1 VKRLLSFVL
10 IAAFLFTPAV
20 NAAPKKI
27 SVKAMQL
34 VTTVGTPDE
43 VSGVVASGKSLIVYG
58 SKAAKA
64 YARAVDTT
72 GKELWNISL
81 DQSLASIATAA
92 VVDSVGDIWIAGATP
107 LALGLTPPSP
117 AATPAAT
124 PVNPDNASALP
135 TTTVGNLQAVTLW
148 KITAAGV
155 LAGTSTLPTSS
166 VVFPTALSVD
176 RNGASIVGII
186 GTEKGSA
193 GFFVNSDKAGVFGKL
208 LQIGSVTTTADAV
221 VRHTDGTFT
230 VVGSSS
236 ETLAGKKV
244 AGITDGVL
252 IKISKAQKITSVVRS
267 SAAKGKRIWNSATS
281 TLLLGGEVVA
291 GGKTE
296 TAITKFSSSFAPTWT
311 YRFASTGPAITVGST
326 YAVFISTGATP
337 QLNWNPRVATPL
349 LLTFNAK
356 GAVVAADSGPV
367 GQRELLGAVLSKELG
382 LLVVTSSADTVSI
395 FTLITR

>member
-1 VKRLLSFVL
+1 MKRLLSLVL
-10 IAAFLFTPAV
+10 IAVFLFTPAA

-34 VTTVGTPDE
+34 VTTVGIPEE

-58 SKAAKA
+58 SKATKA

-72 GKELWNISL
+72 GKELWNLSL
-81 DQSLASIATAA
+81 DQSPASIATAA

-117 AATPAAT
+117 AATA
-124 PVNPDNASALP
+124 VNPDNAAALP
-135 TTTVGNLQAVTLW
+135 TTNVGNLQAVTLW
-148 KITAAGV
+148 RVTAAGV
-155 LAGTSTLPTSS
+155 LAGTNTLPTSS
-166 VVFPTALSVD
+166 VVFPAAISVD

-193 GFFVNSDKAGVFGKL
+193 GFLVNTDKAGMFGKL
-208 LQIGSVTTTADAV
+208 LQIGTASTTADAI
-221 VRHTDGTFT
+221 VRHTDGSFT
-230 VVGSSS
+230 VAGSSS

-252 IKISKAQKITSVVRS
+252 IKIAKALKITSVVRS
-267 SAAKGKRIWNSATS
+267 SAVKGKRIWNSATS

-296 TAITKFSSSFAPTWT
+296 TAITKFTSSFAPTWT
-311 YRFASTGPAITVGST
+311 YRFASTGPALTVGST
-326 YAVFISTGATP
+326 YAAFISTGPTP
-337 QLNWNPRVATPL
+337 QLNWNPKVATPL

-356 GAVVAADSGPV
+356 GTVVAADSGPI
-367 GQRELLGAVLSKELG
+367 GQKELLGAILSKELG
-382 LLVVTSSADTVSI
+382 VLVVTASADTVSI
-395 FTLITR
+395 FTLIPR

>member
-10 IAAFLFTPAV
+10 IAGLLVAPAAH
-20 NAAPKKI
+20 AAPKKI
-27 SVKAMQL
+27 AVKPLQL
-34 VTTVGTPDE
+34 MTTVGTPEE

-72 GKELWNISL
+72 GKELWNLSL

-107 LALGLTPPSP
+107 LALGLTSPSP
-117 AATPAAT
+117 VATPI
-124 PVNPDNASALP
+124 NPDNAAAVP
-135 TTTVGNLQAVTLW
+135 TTNIGNLQAVTLW
-148 KITAAGV
+148 RVTAVGV
-155 LAGTSTLPTSS
+155 LSGTNTLPTSS
-166 VVFPTALSVD
+166 VVFPTAISVD

-193 GFFVNSDKAGVFGKL
+193 GFIVNTDKAGLFGKL
-208 LQIGSVTTTADAV
+208 LQIGLASTTADAV
-221 VRHTDGTFT
+221 VRHTDGSFT
-230 VVGSSS
+230 VAGSSS

-244 AGITDGVL
+244 AGVTDGVL
-252 IKISKAQKITSVVRS
+252 IKISKALKITSVVRS
-267 SAAKGKRIWNSATS
+267 SAVKGKRIWNSATS

-291 GGKTE
+291 GGKAE
-296 TAITKFSSSFAPTWT
+296 TAITKFTTSFAPTWT
-311 YRFASTGPAITVGST
+311 YRFASTGPAVTVGST
-326 YAVFISTGATP
+326 YAAFISTGPTP
-337 QLNWNPRVATPL
+337 QLNWNPKVATPL

-356 GAVVAADSGPV
+356 GTVVAADSGPI
-367 GQRELLGAVLSKELG
+367 GQKELLGAILSKELG
-382 LLVVTSSADTVSI
+382 LLVVTASADTVSI

>member
-10 IAAFLFTPAV
+10 ITVFLFTPVA

-34 VTTVGTPDE
+34 VTTVGTPEE

-72 GKELWNISL
+72 GKELWNLSL
-81 DQSLASIATAA
+81 DQSPASIATAA

-117 AATPAAT
+117 AATP
-124 PVNPDNASALP
+124 VNPDNAAALP
-135 TTTVGNLQAVTLW
+135 TTNVGNLQAVTLW
-148 KITAAGV
+148 KVTAAGV
-155 LAGTSTLPTSS
+155 LAGTNTLPTSS
-166 VVFPTALSVD
+166 VVFPTAISVD

-193 GFFVNSDKAGVFGKL
+193 GFLVNTDKSGMFGKL
-208 LQIGSVTTTADAV
+208 LQIGSTSTTADAI
-221 VRHTDGTFT
+221 VRHTDGSFT
-230 VVGSSS
+230 VAGSSS

-244 AGITDGVL
+244 AGATDGVL
-252 IKISKAQKITSVVRS
+252 IKISKAMKITSVVRS
-267 SAAKGKRIWNSATS
+267 SAVKGKRIWNSATS
-281 TLLLGGEVVA
+281 TLLLGGEVIA
-291 GGKTE
+291 GGKIE
-296 TAITKFSSSFAPTWT
+296 TAITKFTTSFAPTWT
-311 YRFASTGPAITVGST
+311 YRFPSTGSAITVGST
-326 YAVFISTGATP
+326 YAAFISTGATA
-337 QLNWNPRVATPL
+337 QLNWNPKVPTPL

-356 GAVVAADSGPV
+356 GTVVAADSGPI
-367 GQRELLGAVLSKELG
+367 GQKELLGAILSKELG

>member
-10 IAAFLFTPAV
+10 IAAFLVAPAAH
-20 NAAPKKI
+20 AAPKKI
-27 SVKAMQL
+27 AVKPLQL
-34 VTTVGTPDE
+34 LTTVGTPEE

-72 GKELWNISL
+72 GKELWNLSL

-107 LALGLTPPSP
+107 LALGLTSPSP
-117 AATPAAT
+117 VATPI
-124 PVNPDNASALP
+124 NPDNAAAVP
-135 TTTVGNLQAVTLW
+135 TTNIGNLQAVTLW
-148 KITAAGV
+148 RVTAAGV
-155 LAGTSTLPTSS
+155 LAGTNTLPTSS
-166 VVFPTALSVD
+166 VVFPTAISVD

-193 GFFVNSDKAGVFGKL
+193 GFLVNTDKAGMFGKL
-208 LQIGSVTTTADAV
+208 LQIGSISTTTDAV
-221 VRHTDGTFT
+221 VRHTDGSFT
-230 VVGSSS
+230 VAGSSS

-244 AGITDGVL
+244 AGVTDGVL
-252 IKISKAQKITSVVRS
+252 IKISKALKITSVVRS
-267 SAAKGKRIWNSATS
+267 SAVKGKRIWNSATS

-296 TAITKFSSSFAPTWT
+296 TAITKFTTSFAPTWT

-326 YAVFISTGATP
+326 YAAFISTGPTP
-337 QLNWNPRVATPL
+337 QLNWNPKAATPL

-356 GAVVAADSGPV
+356 GTVVAADSGPI
-367 GQRELLGAVLSKELG
+367 GQKELLGAILSKELG
-382 LLVVTSSADTVSI
+382 LLVVTASADTVSI
-395 FTLITR
+395 FTLIPR

>member
-1 VKRLLSFVL
+1 MKRLLSLVL

-58 SKAAKA
+58 SKASKA

-72 GKELWNISL
+72 GKELWNLSL
-81 DQSLASIATAA
+81 DQSPASIATAA
-92 VVDSVGDIWIAGATP
+92 AVDSAGDIWIAGATP

-117 AATPAAT
+117 AATP
-124 PVNPDNASALP
+124 VNPDNAAATP
-135 TTTVGNLQAVTLW
+135 TTAVGNLQAVTIW
-148 KITAAGV
+148 KLTAAGV
-155 LAGTSTLPTSS
+155 LASTNTLPTSS
-166 VVFPTALSVD
+166 VVFPTAISVD

-208 LQIGSVTTTADAV
+208 LQIGSVSTTTDAV
-221 VRHTDGTFT
+221 VRHTDGSFT
-230 VVGSSS
+230 VAGSSS

-244 AGITDGVL
+244 AGVTDGVL
-252 IKISKAQKITSVVRS
+252 IKISKALKITSVIRS
-267 SAAKGKRIWNSATS
+267 SAVKGKRIWNSATS

-311 YRFASTGPAITVGST
+311 YRFASTGPAVTVGST
-326 YAVFISTGATP
+326 YAAFISTGATP
-337 QLNWNPRVATPL
+337 QLNWNPKVATPL
-349 LLTFNAK
+349 LLTFDAK
-356 GAVVAADSGPV
+356 GAITAADSGPI
-367 GQRELLGAVLSKELG
+367 GQKEVLGAVLSKELG

-395 FTLITR
+395 FTLIPR

>member
-1 VKRLLSFVL
+1 MKRLLSLVL

-27 SVKAMQL
+27 SVKPMQL

-43 VSGVVASGKSLIVYG
+43 VSGVVVSGKSLIVYG
-58 SKAAKA
+58 SKASKA

-72 GKELWNISL
+72 GKELWNLSL
-81 DQSLASIATAA
+81 DQSPASIATAA
-92 VVDSVGDIWIAGATP
+92 AVDSAGDIWIAGATP

-117 AATPAAT
+117 AATP
-124 PVNPDNASALP
+124 VNPDNAAATP
-135 TTTVGNLQAVTLW
+135 TTAVGNLQAVTIW
-148 KITAAGV
+148 KLTAAGV
-155 LAGTSTLPTSS
+155 LASTNTLPTSS
-166 VVFPTALSVD
+166 VVFPTAISVD

-208 LQIGSVTTTADAV
+208 LQIGSVSTTADAV
-221 VRHTDGTFT
+221 VRHTDGSFT
-230 VVGSSS
+230 VAGSSS

-244 AGITDGVL
+244 AGVTDGVL
-252 IKISKAQKITSVVRS
+252 IKISKALKITSVIRS
-267 SAAKGKRIWNSATS
+267 SAVKGKRIWNSATS

-311 YRFASTGPAITVGST
+311 YRFASTGPAVTVGST
-326 YAVFISTGATP
+326 YAAFISTGATP
-337 QLNWNPRVATPL
+337 QLNWNPKVATPL
-349 LLTFNAK
+349 LLTFDAK
-356 GAVVAADSGPV
+356 GAVTAADSGPI
-367 GQRELLGAVLSKELG
+367 GQKEVLGAVLSKELG

-395 FTLITR
+395 FTLIPR